1 MHRVSQDDDG
11 LTRRSLSTNR
21 TTFWGVRDPQAIAW
35 REWDDEIV
43 VYSENTGST
52 HHLGP
57 VGSAVLSAL
66 FRHPAPVEISSL
78 VATVAQA
85 IEVPSDTA
93 LQPEIER
100 ALVELAELRLASCHP
115 D

>member
-1 MHRVSQDDDG
+1 M
-11 LTRRSLSTNR
+11 STNR
-21 TTFWGVRDPQAIAW
+21 KTFWEVRDPQALAW
-35 REWDDEIV
+35 REWDGEIV

-66 FRHPAPVEISSL
+66 FRHPARVDISSL
-78 VATVAQA
+78 VATVGQA
-85 IEVPSDTA
+85 IEVPPDTA

-100 ALVELAELRLASCHP
+100 ALIELAELRLATCHS